1 MKKSLLTKLML
12 LLCALIAGSSSVWAD
27 SAGFTLQSLT
37 QPPLAANADPK
48 TTTISGSASETW
60 NVEITGTWT
69 SSTMQGSSGSKYWQ
83 MGANGAAITSATF
96 STSGITGTIS
106 SVVVNCASYQAKA
119 KVNCTIGG
127 NNFGTQNQS
136 TPSWSSNTGGDV
148 TFSGSA
154 SGAIVVTID
163 NSASGARAAY
173 IKSITVTYSSGGNS
187 VSQPTFSPAAGAV
200 TAGTTVTLTQASADA
215 IRYTTDGTDPT
226 KTTGTVY
233 SDPITITTATT
244 IKAIAIKGENV
255 SSVASASY
263 TISVTAPTYNPEG
276 GSYIQGTSV
285 AITSTGNTIYYNMT
299 TDGSTPSTPTNASTK
314 YTDPIALGSGTTKIK
329 AIAYDTYGNTSSVIS
344 RTYTG
349 IAPTSL
355 PFSWTGASDK
365 GKTDLASQTGVVAS
379 LGSDYANAHAP
390 YKLKFDE
397 AGKYVFIYADKKPET
412 VSFTAKLLT
421 AATTGTILKVQ
432 GSGDGLNFTDVQ
444 AFTIKGDANATFEFR
459 TTNAFAETDRVVR
472 LIMTTRDQNVGVG
485 TIAITDNTSFPII
498 PAKEYTT
505 LTSAFPLDFTGLAD
519 LEAYIATGVAG
530 SYVQMAQVNKVPAG
544 TGLVLKAT
552 TPGSAVNVP
561 VFDGTGADDVS
572 ANKMAGSAT
581 ATTAIAANGG
591 YILKDGAFHPA
602 SNGTLPAGKAYL
614 DIAVS
619 SAPVLLLNF
628 NDDVTGIADVRSK
641 MEDVRGNFFDLQG
654 RKVAQPTKG
663 LYIVNGKKYV
673 VK

>member
-1 MKKSLLTKLML
+1 ML

-37 QPPLAANADPK
+37 QVPLAANANPQ

-299 TDGSTPSTPTNASTK
+299 TDGSNPSTPTNASTK

-379 LGSDYANAHAP
+379 LGSDYANTHAP

-397 AGKYVFIYADKKPET
+397 AGKYVFIYADKKPEA
-412 VSFTAKLLT
+412 VAFTAKLFSE
-421 AATTGTILKVQ
+421 ASTGSKIKVQ
-432 GSGDGLNFTDVQ
+432 GSEDGIAFTDVQ
-444 AFTIKGDANATFEFR
+444 EFTIKGAANATFQF
-459 TTNAFAETDRVVR
+459 TTTEAFATNHRVVK
-472 LIMTTRDQNVGVG
+472 LIMSSKDQNVGVG
-485 TIAITDNTSFPII
+485 TIAITGNTSFPII

-505 LTSAFPLDFTGLAD
+505 LTSAYPLDFTGLAD
-519 LEAYIATGVAG
+519 LEAYIVKDNDASDG
-530 SYVQMAQVNKVPAG
+530 YVTLTQVNKVPAN
-544 TGLVLKAT
+544 TGLVLKASST
-552 TPGSAVNVP
+552 GSLNLVP
-561 VFDGTGADDVS
+561 VLTGAADDVDG
-572 ANKMAGSAT
+572 NKMAGSAT